1 MIMAAVPPSGGSGDR
16 IKVDPIALPASGATT
31 GAEAAA
37 VAAGGAAGAAQGVG
51 GLAGAAAQPD
61 GVSLAI
67 NAVTSTWPAQDGTF
81 LADLSRAVS
90 AVASGDVA
98 SAAQLEAQDTENAA
112 GIVAVAPGAATASV

>member
-1 MIMAAVPPSGGSGDR
+1 MAAVPPSGGSGDR

-51 GLAGAAAQPD
+51 GLAGAAAPD

-67 NAVTSTWPAQDGTF
+67 NAIIATFPAERATN
-81 LADLSRAVS
+81 LADLSRAGS
-90 AVASGDVA
+90 TLASGDVTT
-98 SAAQLEAQDTENAA
+98 AAALESQDAENAA
-112 GIVAVAPGAATASV
+112 GIAPGAATASV